1 MRLAT
6 FLLLPLLL
14 AGCGGGNAPGNGLSD
29 PRPGTPGA
37 PVSYPRRDYAEQSAG
52 KPGGTLRVAAARD
65 NGTLDIQVLADTN
78 TKWLGRLLFD
88 SLVYLD
94 EKGNIT
100 PWLAQSWEISP
111 DGKTYTFHLRDG
123 VTFSDGTPLD
133 AEAVRVNLARIRD
146 PRTKA
151 AMTTAYIAAYTGGEV
166 RDRLTFV
173 AHLSEPYAPFLNVLA
188 QAWFGMVSPR
198 QIREHPEAIAT
209 APVGS
214 GPFVLD
220 NYVRQ
225 QGLTLHRRAG
235 YRWAPQVA
243 GHAGPAYLERV
254 AIRFIP
260 EPLARYSALASDE
273 VDLVVDAPPQNAA
286 AIRAN
291 PDLVLRNRINLG
303 NPVRGINF
311 NVEQP
316 PFDDV
321 RVRRAFALAL
331 DREAITRLIGFGEFA
346 PTANFLSASTPYRDQ
361 AAKAPAFDPAA
372 ANRLL
377 DEAGWTGRDAEGF
390 RTRDGKRLTARVL
403 STDANLL
410 GPTVVAI
417 QADVRK
423 IGFDLVIEQII
434 LSQFAARRSAGDYQ
448 ATGAGYWHTNTP
460 DGLYIVYHGKQITS
474 PAYTGQNIS
483 RLRDPKLDDL
493 LTRARHGADP
503 ATLAQLYGDAQVRLA
518 ELVPAVPL
526 FENHTLVAYRRNV
539 RGLIFDTSHNT
550 PRFETVWLEGER
562 K

>member
-1 MRLAT
+1 MRLSAL
-6 FLLLPLLL
+6 LLLPLLL
-14 AGCGGGNAPGNGLSD
+14 AGCGGGGAPGNGLSD
-29 PRPGTPGA
+29 PQPGA
-37 PVSYPRRDYAEQSAG
+37 ADAPIAYPRRDYAEQGPG
-52 KPGGTLRVAAARD
+52 KAGGTLRVAAARD
-65 NGTLDIQVLADTN
+65 NGTLDAQVLADTN

-88 SLVYLD
+88 GLVYLD

-100 PWLAQSWEISP
+100 PWLAQSWEVSP
-111 DGKTYTFHLRDG
+111 DGRTYIFHLRDG

-151 AMTTAYIAAYTGGEV
+151 AMTTAYIAPYVGGEA

-188 QAWFGMVSPR
+188 QAWFGLISPR
-198 QIREHPEAIAT
+198 QIREHPETIAT
-209 APVGS
+209 APIGS

-220 NYVRQ
+220 SYVRQ
-225 QGLTLHRRAG
+225 QGLTLHRRPD
-235 YRWAPQVA
+235 YRW
-243 GHAGPAYLERV
+243 GPLLAAHSGSAYLDRI

-260 EPLARYSALASDE
+260 EPLARYSALASGE
-273 VDLVVDAPPQNAA
+273 VDLILDAPPQNAA
-286 AIRAN
+286 AIRAD

-331 DREAITRLIGFGEFA
+331 DRDAITRLIGFGEFA
-346 PTANFLSASTPYRDQ
+346 PTANFLSASTAYRDP

-377 DEAGWTGRDAEGF
+377 DEAGWTGRDVEGF
-390 RTRDGKRLTARVL
+390 RTKDGKRLTARVL
-403 STDANLL
+403 STDANQL
-410 GPTVVAI
+410 GATVIAI

-423 IGFDLVIEQII
+423 IGFDLVIEQIV
-434 LSQFAARRSAGDYQ
+434 LSQFAARRRAGDYQ
-448 ATGAGYWHTNTP
+448 ATGTGYWHTNTP

-474 PAYTGQNIS
+474 DAYTGQNIS

-493 LTRARHGADP
+493 LTRARHGGDP
-503 ATLAQLYGDAQVRLA
+503 ATLRQLYGQAQARLA
-518 ELVPAVPL
+518 ELEPAVPL
-526 FENHTLVAYRRNV
+526 FENHTLVAYRRDV